1 LISNEHKFVK
11 IYHNEDKKIQPS
23 LQNFFN
29 FLPDAKK
36 DERDRCMPIQNL
48 RMCMKH
54 NRLLMQFNYPGS
66 CKPKEVLVI
75 PYISDNLISM
85 NSRNNKDSFTWL
97 ANKRLSQDF
106 MEKNEED
113 EAETGPDANSV
124 TRMF

>member
-1 LISNEHKFVK
+1 
-11 IYHNEDKKIQPS
+11 
-23 LQNFFN
+23 
-29 FLPDAKK
+29 
-36 DERDRCMPIQNL
+36 MPIQNL

-54 NRLLMQFNYPGS
+54 NRLLMQFSYPGS